1 MKWIDWYDG
10 APISV
15 FINEPSSRSDALHDA
30 PKGLLLTVH
39 EPKQHQSKRD
49 HIKGSQAQC
58 FNGVL
63 KNIVAP
69 NIQVRQMK
77 ALQIGHVEV
86 GRDYLTF
93 LTDLLS
99 KPDCHRSTSGS
110 NL

>member
-30 PKGLLLTVH
+30 PNGLLLTIH

-49 HIKGSQAQC
+49 HIKGSKAQC

-86 GRDYLTF
+86 GRDYLTL
-93 LTDLLS
+93 LTDLLR